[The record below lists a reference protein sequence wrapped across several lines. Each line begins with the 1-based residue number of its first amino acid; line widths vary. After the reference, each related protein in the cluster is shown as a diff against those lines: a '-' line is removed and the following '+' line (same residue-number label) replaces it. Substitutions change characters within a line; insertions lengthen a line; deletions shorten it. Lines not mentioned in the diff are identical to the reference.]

1 MVSWTHPDVMRQGL
15 MLRCSV
21 IQLPSSSHLP
31 YDTDFSNY
39 EGKDFTKD
47 DQRRLAEALKKAKA
61 KFILI
66 IKNTDFIY
74 SLYDGFFNILCFD
87 KTYTYNVRSRNERN
101 VEHLII
107 TNISM

>member
-1 MVSWTHPDVMRQGL
+1 MFLDP
-15 MLRCSV
+15 
-21 IQLPSSSHLP
+21 P
-31 YDTDFSNY
+31 YDTNFSDY
-39 EGKDFTKD
+39 EGKDFTKN
-47 DQRRLAEALKKAKA
+47 DQARLAEVLRNTKA

-74 SLYDGFFNILCFD
+74 SLYEKDFNILCFD

-107 TNISM
+107 TNISV